1 MCAIFVLNPR
11 SGSLGPLTYE
21 RTELEANSGK
31 GIISPPQWYDIYF
44 KLKTS
49 DQQQQHETLSKL
61 KQSVQKI
68 QLPLTTPFSPREFQN
83 WGKNEP

>member
-1 MCAIFVLNPR
+1 MCGIFVLNLR

-21 RTELEANSGK
+21 RTELETNSGK

-49 DQQQQHETLSKL
+49 DQ
-61 KQSVQKI
+61 
-68 QLPLTTPFSPREFQN
+68 
-83 WGKNEP
+83 